1 MYQAITESVSKESVS
16 KRGNRKKMQHHP
28 GRKRQEHRHQGAH
41 GWESSGAKPDRAGVF
56 LVWYQ
61 TFARHPRAESD
72 GKEKEKILKK
82 SLRLSVKMNFVDQK
96 FFLGSPDNESSNR
109 VRKVKRK
116 SFWNEINVSINVEKF
131 FSENLK
137 KLKRSIV
144 QVETIPSGI
153 GN

>member
-1 MYQAITESVSKESVS
+1 MYQVTTESVSKESVS

-28 GRKRQEHRHQGAH
+28 GGKRQEHRHQGSH
-41 GWESSGAKPDRAGVF
+41 GWESSGAKPNRAGVF

-96 FFLGSPDNESSNR
+96 IFLGSADNESSNR

-116 SFWNEINVSINVEKF
+116 SFWNEINVSINVEKIF
-131 FSENLK
+131 FPKSWKSWNAVLCRWK
-137 KLKRSIV
+137 QFPR
-144 QVETIPSGI
+144 G
-153 GN
+153 